1 MQNISLFKR
10 LYYAYL
16 GWAFAMTYRT
26 TRRQFLGYAISSW
39 LKFVAVMLFLGALVL
54 RWGQLAIT
62 LALLLVIWVY
72 FSYWRAA
79 RQGYN
84 RFVVDTTAVPPAD
97 TPSLPPGQRVS
108 LYATGVFAVVDREQ
122 SVLLR
127 PAEYWLS
134 SNGEHGVI
142 VNEYDK
148 KYLYQFFR
156 AETLQAVRAGWM
168 IFGRRPL
175 RALAITFL
183 PTWGPDHADDV
194 VTYVVGGGVKE
205 NNKGKGRTIYFAFED
220 TAVEDQVW
228 QTLKNVSGDQVSGVK

>member
-1 MQNISLFKR
+1 MHNLSLPKR
-10 LYYAYL
+10 IYYAYL

-26 TRRQFLGYAISSW
+26 TRRRFLGYTISNW
-39 LKFVAVMLFLGALVL
+39 LKFTAVMLFLATLVL
-54 RWGQLAIT
+54 RWGQPMLT
-62 LALLLVIWVY
+62 LTLLLLVWVY

-79 RQGYN
+79 RLGYC
-84 RFVVDTTAVPPAD
+84 RFVADDTAV
-97 TPSLPPGQRVS
+97 LPPDTSALPPNQHVP
-108 LYATGVFAVVDREQ
+108 LYATGVFAVADREQ

-134 SNGEHGVI
+134 GNGEHGVI
-142 VNEYDK
+142 VNEYEK
-148 KYLYQFFR
+148 KFLYQFFR
-156 AETLQAVRAGWM
+156 AETLQAVRPGWM

-220 TAVEDQVW
+220 TAVEYQVW
-228 QTLKNVSGDQVSGVK
+228 QTLKQVAGSK

>member
-1 MQNISLFKR
+1 MHNLSLPKR

-16 GWAFAMTYRT
+16 GWAFAMTFRT

-39 LKFVAVMLFLGALVL
+39 FKFTAVMLFITTLIFRLGQPML
-54 RWGQLAIT
+54 T
-62 LALLLVIWVY
+62 LTLLLVVWVY

-79 RQGYN
+79 KLGYC
-84 RFVVDTTAVPPAD
+84 RFVPDDSLA
-97 TPSLPPGQRVS
+97 LPPDSSPLPPNHHVP

-127 PAEYWLS
+127 PAEYWLTG
-134 SNGEHGVI
+134 NGEHGVI

-156 AETLQAVRAGWM
+156 AETLRAVQAGWM

-183 PTWGPDHADDV
+183 PTWGPDYADDV
-194 VTYVVGGGVKE
+194 VTYMVGGGV
-205 NNKGKGRTIYFAFED
+205 NQNHKGKGRTIYFAFED
-220 TAVEDQVW
+220 TAVEHQVW
-228 QTLKNVSGDQVSGVK
+228 QTLKNVSGG

>member
-1 MQNISLFKR
+1 
-10 LYYAYL
+10 
-16 GWAFAMTYRT
+16 MTFRT

-39 LKFVAVMLFLGALVL
+39 FKFTAVMLFITTLIFRLGQPML
-54 RWGQLAIT
+54 T
-62 LALLLVIWVY
+62 LTLLLVVWVY

-79 RQGYN
+79 KLGYC
-84 RFVVDTTAVPPAD
+84 RFVPDDSLA
-97 TPSLPPGQRVS
+97 LPPDISPLPPNRHVP

-127 PAEYWLS
+127 PAEYWLTG
-134 SNGEHGVI
+134 NGEHGVI

-183 PTWGPDHADDV
+183 PTWGPDYAGDV
-194 VTYVVGGGVKE
+194 VTYMVGGGVNE
-205 NNKGKGRTIYFAFED
+205 NHKGKGRTIYFAFED
-220 TAVEDQVW
+220 TAVENQVW
-228 QTLKNVSGDQVSGVK
+228 QTLKQVAGGK